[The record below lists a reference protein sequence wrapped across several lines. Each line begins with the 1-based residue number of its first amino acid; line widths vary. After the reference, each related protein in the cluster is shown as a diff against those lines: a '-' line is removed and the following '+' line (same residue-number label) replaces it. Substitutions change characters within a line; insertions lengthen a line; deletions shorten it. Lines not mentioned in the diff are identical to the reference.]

1 MPGPYSVKFESNVPL
16 MLRDGTMTYVDICR
30 PDVPPQRAGSRA

>member
-1 MPGPYSVKFESNVPL
+1 MPGPYSVKFESDVPL

-30 PDVPPQRAGSRA
+30 PDARAGFRV